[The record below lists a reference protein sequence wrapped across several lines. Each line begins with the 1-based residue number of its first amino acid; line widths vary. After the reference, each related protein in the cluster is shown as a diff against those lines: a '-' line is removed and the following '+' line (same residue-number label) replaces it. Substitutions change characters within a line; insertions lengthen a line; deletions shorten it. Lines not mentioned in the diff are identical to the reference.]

1 MNFSRVISR
10 RAVSASSLF
19 VAALALSAAAPAV
32 ADIGVTTSLTRLATA
47 AGLTD
52 NYFRGQVAFAAGGSG
67 LISVTRPNGQSDW
80 QFQFPGSFSI
90 RSPQGPG
97 FPTYFTGTEM
107 DSWMDSNARGTFSS
121 TFTID
126 GGTYP
131 GTYQSSMDTTPYY
144 VSPTAMRYLEL
155 TQSSI
160 ALFNDIVANGRTG
173 TFTFNTTQ
181 DVFTPAGYFSGA
193 GNLSLRGSN
202 GSVTSSLVTSGNAF
216 TVNIA
221 SALSGN
227 ISLTVQ
233 VTPGEVG
240 SQEITNYP
248 FVGTARFN
256 YNASTMYMAAPVPA
270 PGALALL
277 ALAGAAGGRRRR
289 G

>member
-1 MNFSRVISR
+1 MSLARLP
-10 RAVSASSLF
+10 SLF
-19 VAALALSAAAPAV
+19 AVASLATIAAPVV
-32 ADIGVTTSLTRLATA
+32 ADIRVTTSLTRLATA

-52 NYFRGQVAFAAGGSG
+52 NYFRGQVGFGAGATLLSA
-67 LISVTRPNGQSDW
+67 TRPNGQSDW
-80 QFQFPGSFSI
+80 PQQFGSAWSV
-90 RSPQGPG
+90 RMPQGPG
-97 FPTYFTGTEM
+97 FPMYYTGAEI
-107 DSWMDSNARGTFSS
+107 DSWMDSNARGTFSCTWS
-121 TFTID
+121 IDVGTF
-126 GGTYP
+126 P

-144 VSPTAMRYLEL
+144 VAPTAMRYLEL

-181 DVFTPAGYFSGA
+181 NVFTPPGHFAGAANLTLSGA
-193 GNLSLRGSN
+193 GA
-202 GSVTSSLVTSGNAF
+202 SVNSSTVTSGNAF

-221 SALSGN
+221 SALSAN
-227 ISLTVQ
+227 TRLTVQ

-240 SQEITNYP
+240 FQEITNYP
-248 FVGTARFN
+248 FGGTARYN
-256 YNASTMYMAAPVPA
+256 YNASTMYIAEPVPA

>member
-32 ADIGVTTSLTRLATA
+32 ADIFVTTSVTRLATA

-52 NYFRGQVAFAAGGSG
+52 NYLTGQVGFGGVP
-67 LISVTRPNGQSDW
+67 LISATRPNGESNWPQ
-80 QFQFPGSFSI
+80 QFGSWSV
-90 RSPQGPG
+90 RTPQGPG
-97 FPTYFTGTEM
+97 LPPYLTGAEI
-107 DSWMDSNARGTFSS
+107 DSWMDSNARGTFSC
-121 TFTID
+121 TVRMD

-131 GTYQSSMDTTPYY
+131 GTYQSSMDTSPYY
-144 VSPTAMRYLEL
+144 VAPTAMTYMEL

-181 DVFTPAGYFSGA
+181 DFVNPAGQSPGAANIEVSSGFYNVYSSSVFSG
-193 GNLSLRGSN
+193 N
-202 GSVTSSLVTSGNAF
+202 TF

-221 SALSGN
+221 SVLSAGARLSVN
-227 ISLTVQ
+227 RTGGQ
-233 VTPGEVG
+233 VGFP
-240 SQEITNYP
+240 EITNYP
-248 FVGTARFN
+248 FVGTARYN
-256 YNASTMYMAAPVPA
+256 YNTSTMYTVSPVPA

>member
-1 MNFSRVISR
+1 MKNFSGSLSR
-10 RAVSASSLF
+10 LVVSASTLGVTMF
-19 VAALALSAAAPAV
+19 AAPAV
-32 ADIGVTTSLTRLATA
+32 ADMGVTTGVTRLATA

-52 NYFRGQVAFAAGGSG
+52 NYLTGQVGFGSG
-67 LISVTRPNGQSDW
+67 GTLISATRPNGQSNW
-80 QFQFPGSFSI
+80 SPFSSSTRYQI
-90 RSPQGPG
+90 STPQGPG
-97 FPTYFTGTEM
+97 FPAFLTGAEI

-121 TFTID
+121 TWTID

-131 GTYQSSMDTTPYY
+131 GTYQSSMDTSPYY
-144 VSPTAMRYLEL
+144 VAPTAMTYMEL

-181 DVFTPAGYFSGA
+181 DFVNPAGQSPGAANIQVSSGFY
-193 GNLSLRGSN
+193 
-202 GSVTSSLVTSGNAF
+202 SVYSPSVSSGNTF

-221 SALSGN
+221 SVLSAGARLSVN
-227 ISLTVQ
+227 RTGGQ
-233 VTPGEVG
+233 VGFP
-240 SQEITNYP
+240 EITNYP
-248 FVGTARFN
+248 FVGTARYN
-256 YNASTMYMAAPVPA
+256 YNTSTMYTVSPVPA